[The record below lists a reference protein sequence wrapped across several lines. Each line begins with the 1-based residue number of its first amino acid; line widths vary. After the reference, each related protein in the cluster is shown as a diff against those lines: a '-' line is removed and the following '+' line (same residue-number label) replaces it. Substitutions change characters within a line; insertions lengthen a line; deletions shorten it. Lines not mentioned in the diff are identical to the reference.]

1 MGVYEGLQGLV
12 RRLAYVGS
20 RDDDPAEERLRRATL
35 TLATGL
41 TIVLAIP
48 WVVGYGVAGLVV
60 PASLAGAGQFGALVA
75 LVFLARTKRFE
86 IFRIVELTAILLLPF
101 ALHWSL
107 GGFVASS
114 AIVLWSMQAPL
125 GVVMFEGTKRALPWF
140 LAFAALTAIS
150 GALDG
155 VLASKA
161 PFIPAGVIIGFFV
174 VNIGGLSTVSF
185 IALQFVVGERL
196 RILHALDAERE
207 RAEHLLRHVLPE
219 PIAERLKH
227 EDGVIAELHGDATI
241 LFADLAGFTRLSKR
255 VPPERLVEILDEVFS
270 AFDRLVEVHGLEKI
284 KTVGDAY
291 MAAGGLLGPREDHPS
306 AIAEL
311 ALDMLDEVEQL
322 AHLLGQE
329 LTLRIGIDTGPVVAG
344 VIGKSRLAYD
354 VWGDTVNTA
363 SHMQSRGV
371 PGKAQVTERTY
382 ERLVEAYRFKRRRLL
397 RVKGSGTMVAYLMI
411 GRREEAV
418 RASAVGQ

>member
-1 MGVYEGLQGLV
+1 MYERLQSLV
-12 RRLAYVGS
+12 RRFAYIGCGES
-20 RDDDPAEERLRRATL
+20 DSAEERLRRATL

-48 WVVGYGVAGLVV
+48 WAVGYGIAGLVV
-60 PASLAGAGQFGALVA
+60 PASIAAAGQVGAVAA

-86 IFRIVELTAILLLPF
+86 VFRIVELSVILLLPF
-101 ALHWSL
+101 AMHWTL

-125 GVVMFEGTKRALPWF
+125 GVVMFEGKNRALPWF
-140 LAFAALTAIS
+140 IAFAAITAVS

-155 VLASKA
+155 TLASKA
-161 PFIPAGVIIGFFV
+161 PLIPDGVIIAFFV

-185 IALQFVVGERL
+185 VALQFVVGERL
-196 RILHALDAERE
+196 RILRELDEARA
-207 RAEHLLRHVLPE
+207 RAEHLLHHVLPE

-291 MAAGGLLGPREDHPS
+291 MAAGGLLTPREDHPS
-306 AIAEL
+306 ATAEL

-322 AHLLGQE
+322 GDLLGQP

-354 VWGDTVNTA
+354 VWGDTVNVA

-371 PGKAQVTERTY
+371 PGKAQVTERTW
-382 ERLVEAYRFKRRRLL
+382 ERLVEDYRFKRRRLL
-397 RVKGSGTMVAYLMI
+397 RVKGSGTMIAYILI
-411 GRREEAV
+411 GRREEV
-418 RASAVGQ
+418 RADAVGQ